1 VQPVFIGDVQGCAV
15 EFEELLSRIRCRF
28 GDRHELWLV
37 GDLVNRGPENLRL
50 LERVAGL
57 VERGR
62 AHYILGNHE
71 VGLLQSALGHRPL
84 RPLDTFHDI
93 LDSPDLSFWVEW
105 IRRRPL
111 VDTGVLGSRPFAMVH
126 AGVHPDWDLPEIEK
140 RARRVE
146 ERLAAADPETAW
158 GLLGAVRATD
168 ADRDVLDR
176 LTCIRSVDS
185 RGGWSKDE
193 PTDPED
199 AWHRRWSA
207 RGHSYGIVYGH
218 WSLQGLH
225 VARRLR
231 GLDTGCVH
239 HARGRDGYL
248 TAWMPDPR
256 APDPFGVPD
265 DRFLQVRAHR
275 RYVTEP
281 GGVGER

>member
-1 VQPVFIGDVQGCAV
+1 MQPVFIGDVQGCAV
-15 EFEELLSRIRCRF
+15 EFEELLGRIRCRF

-62 AHYILGNHE
+62 AHYVLGNHE

-105 IRRRPL
+105 LRRRPL
-111 VDTGVLGSRPFAMVH
+111 VETGVLGGRPFAMVH
-126 AGVHPDWDLPEIEK
+126 AGVHPDWDLAEIEK
-140 RARRVE
+140 RGRRVE
-146 ERLAAADPETAW
+146 ERLGAADPETAW
-158 GLLGAVRATD
+158 GLLGAARATD
-168 ADRDVLDR
+168 SDRDVLDR
-176 LTCIRSVDS
+176 LTCIRSADG
-185 RGGWSKDE
+185 RGGWSKEE
-193 PTDPED
+193 PVDPQD

-207 RGHSYGIVYGH
+207 RGHPYGVVYGH

-225 VARRLR
+225 VAKRLR

-239 HARGRDGYL
+239 HARGRDGFL
-248 TAWMPDPR
+248 TAWTPDPR

-275 RYVTEP
+275 RYVTEVGP
-281 GGVGER
+281 GER